1 MLVDVPARSTG
12 SLVRSRYRGGSV
24 NSLSALV
31 SPYVGIARSLDEV
44 LAGTA
49 DPPLPTFSC
58 ETVDDERLLGS
69 PLTPIGGV
77 CGIGLHRDAAIGAAL
92 GETAERYS
100 LCHIEPERLIRKRA
114 RELAAAVTPSRF
126 GLFASDQYAR
136 PSFPFVPFDE
146 AVEVPWVDAWD
157 LHSGE
162 LAWLPAELV
171 FLADPIEEGELRTSY
186 STSSGAA
193 CAPSLDAAV
202 LKGLLELLERDAFMI
217 AWASRL
223 SLPLLD
229 WREHAGLAA
238 IDRRYFAVT
247 GLDYA
252 AVDLSIFHGVP
263 SVLAVVRAPRGESA
277 AVGVGAGTAATI
289 EEAWWKALS
298 EAFACRAAAARL
310 ARLGR
315 GNHLEADASNVS
327 SFLDHILFYADHERA
342 ERTRFLDASTQRVD
356 VHDVPPLP
364 GTPSEGIEAVLSCI
378 AAAGSSAYAVEAT
391 APDIA
396 SLGVRVVKTVAPEL
410 CMLDVVHSARFL
422 GNPRLRTVPAQLGL
436 RPAELAFGDLNPDP
450 HPFP

>member
-1 MLVDVPARSTG
+1 
-12 SLVRSRYRGGSV
+12 V

-58 ETVDDERLLGS
+58 EIVDDDRLIGS

-77 CGIGLHRDAAIGAAL
+77 CGIGLDRDAAIGAAL

-100 LCHIEPERLIRKRA
+100 LCHIERGRTIRRRA
-114 RELAAAVTPSRF
+114 RDLAGAVAPSRF
-126 GLFASDQYAR
+126 GLFAPDQYAR
-136 PSFPFVPFDE
+136 PGFPFVPFDD

-157 LHSGE
+157 LQSGD
-162 LAWLPAELV
+162 LSWLPAELV
-171 FLADPIEEGELRTSY
+171 FLADPIAEGESRTSY
-186 STSSGAA
+186 ATSSGAA
-193 CAPSLDAAV
+193 CAPGLDAAV
-202 LKGLLELLERDAFMI
+202 FKGLLELLERDAFMI
-217 AWASRL
+217 AWTSRL

-238 IDRRYFAVT
+238 IDRRYFAAT

-263 SVLAVVRAPRGESA
+263 SVLAVVRAPHGQSA
-277 AVGVGAGTAATI
+277 AVGVGAGTAATV
-289 EEAWWKALS
+289 EDAWWKALS

-310 ARLGR
+310 ARIGR
-315 GNHLEADASNVS
+315 GGHLAADASNVS
-327 SFLDHILFYADHERA
+327 SFLDHILFYADDDRA
-342 ERTRFLDASTQRVD
+342 ERTRFLDSSPERVG
-356 VHDVPPLP
+356 VHDIPPLP
-364 GTPSEGIEAVLSCI
+364 GSLAERIETVLSRI
-378 AAAGSSAYAVEAT
+378 AAAGSSAYAVEVT

-396 SLGVRVVKTVAPEL
+396 SLGVRVVKTLAPEL

-422 GNPRLRTVPAQLGL
+422 GNPRLRTVPARLGL
-436 RPAELAFGDLNPDP
+436 RPAEIAFGDLNPDP